1 MKALVIYDL
10 TGHIWNIIYGA
21 DSEPEG
27 LLSMWV
33 DIPEGSILNS
43 IDVTDP
49 LNHKPIF
56 AHQEPSDIKKLQEDM
71 ADIKSQINP
80 SLDAE
85 NCTLKEAIE
94 YQISQ
99 FGKESTAAIYA
110 GQDIETSK
118 GTFHFRYTDYD
129 QKNLKTLYDFVK
141 ETTLPLP
148 YHADKV
154 DTEMWDPL
162 DIIKIYFSNEE
173 YKTYHT
179 TYCNLL
185 NNICREC
192 TSKEEVLAMSYGM
205 ELPEDKKSVLMSIM
219 LQAQDFYRD
228 LYKVREAAVL
238 AAQ

>member
-10 TGHIWNIIYGA
+10 TGHIWNIVYGA
-21 DSEPEG
+21 DTKPEG
-27 LLSMWV
+27 LLCMWV
-33 DIPEGSILNS
+33 DISEGSILES
-43 IDVTDP
+43 IDVSDP
-49 LNHKPIF
+49 KNHKPVF
-56 AHQEPSDIKKLQEDM
+56 AHQEPSDIEKIQDEIE
-71 ADIKSQINP
+71 AIKQHLNP
-80 SLDAE
+80 TIDP
-85 NCTLKEAIE
+85 NTCTLEEAISFQV
-94 YQISQ
+94 YK
-99 FGKESTAAIYA
+99 FGLACKNAIYA

-141 ETTLPLP
+141 ETALPLP

-228 LYKVREAAVL
+228 LYKVRETAVL